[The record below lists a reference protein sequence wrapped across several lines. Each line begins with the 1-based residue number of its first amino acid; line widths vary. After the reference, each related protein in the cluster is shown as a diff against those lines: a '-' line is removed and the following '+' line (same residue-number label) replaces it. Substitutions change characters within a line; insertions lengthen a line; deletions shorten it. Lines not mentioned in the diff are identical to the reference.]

1 MKITS
6 GRDFWAGLMFMAFG
20 LGFLIVARN
29 YAMGNA
35 VRMGPSY
42 FPTMLGGILAVLGAI
57 IFFRAFVSK
66 ISTPL
71 RSFPFR
77 PLIFAGGVVLG
88 AIALFSM
95 DVRNHGMAALIA
107 HMLLSGL
114 AIGLLFAAFGP
125 KALWVLMVS
134 VILFGYMLK
143 PMGLVLATGLLI
155 FGSALGGHEF
165 KVKEVT
171 IMFIVLAI
179 FSWVAFI
186 KGLQLPMNI
195 WPAFLE

>member
-1 MKITS
+1 MKITN
-6 GRDFWAGLMFMAFG
+6 GRDFWAGLMFIAFG

-35 VRMGPSY
+35 VRMGPAY
-42 FPTMLGGILAVLGAI
+42 FPTVLGGLLAVLGAV
-57 IFFRAFVSK
+57 IFLRAFVSR
-66 ISTPL
+66 ITNPL

-77 PLIFAGGVVLG
+77 PLIFAGGLVLSV
-88 AIALFSM
+88 IALLTM
-95 DVRNHGMAALIA
+95 GVRDDGTAALIA

-114 AIGLLFAAFGP
+114 AIGLLLAAFGP
-125 KALWVLMVS
+125 KALWVLMVA

-155 FGSALGGHEF
+155 YVSALGGHEF
-165 KVKEVT
+165 KTKEVT

-186 KGLQLPMNI
+186 KGLQLPMNV
-195 WPAFLE
+195 WPGILE